1 MYWPDDEDE
10 DFPYDSSWRVWAITF
25 YGHIPRYDKESEG
38 GLALK
43 ADGILS
49 GIEWRFPKV
58 MAEGWKAILY
68 ANKTPLIEIDL
79 SEEAYGR
86 AELEERLVLMVGSTI
101 SARIFFAHGDSD
113 FVPMT
118 VANHT
123 YGQGYSITVNGMQ
136 QGDDNIVVE
145 GDIPNLKKKNEGE
158 DEDFSQWQLDMV

>member
-1 MYWPDDEDE
+1 
-10 DFPYDSSWRVWAITF
+10 
-25 YGHIPRYDKESEG
+25 
-38 GLALK
+38 
-43 ADGILS
+43 
-49 GIEWRFPKV
+49 